1 MLALLEVTSFAYTV
15 SFVLSFFLSLKN
27 ELTIFIVSYILVS
40 RVATFMQI

>member
-1 MLALLEVTSFAYTV
+1 MLALLEVTYFAYTV
-15 SFVLSFFLSLKN
+15 SFVLLSLKN